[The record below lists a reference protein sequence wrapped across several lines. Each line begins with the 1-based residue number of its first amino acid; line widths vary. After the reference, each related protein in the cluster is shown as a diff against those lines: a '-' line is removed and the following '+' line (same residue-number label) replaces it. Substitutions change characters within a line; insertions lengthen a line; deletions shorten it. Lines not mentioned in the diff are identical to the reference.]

1 MTSESTDCLWN
12 RKYPASRRLKAAFV
26 QFWHTE
32 KRQWRTKQ
40 AWSVRG
46 AKRFRASVSCFL
58 KKVFQKLS
66 REIYMAAKSGGP
78 DPSGNPSLR
87 LVMDKARAANMPK
100 DNIQR
105 AIKKAEGNSDEHYD
119 EVTYEGYAP
128 GGVAVLVEALTD
140 NKNRTASSVRVAFT
154 RNGGSLGA
162 TGSVSYM
169 FDRKGYIV
177 IDRSTT
183 DADEDQM
190 LMDVMEAGGDDLQTS
205 DDAYEIYTD
214 AKSFTGVRDALEK
227 AGYKL
232 AVSELTMVPQNT
244 TPVPADKKEQFEKLV
259 DALEDDDDVSNVY
272 TAAADEDED

>member
-1 MTSESTDCLWN
+1 MSGHSKWHN
-12 RKYPASRRLKAAFV
+12 IQGRKNA
-26 QFWHTE
+26 QD
-32 KRQWRTKQ
+32 
-40 AWSVRG
+40 
-46 AKRFRASVSCFL
+46 AKRG
-58 KKVFQKLS
+58 KIFQKLS

-100 DNIQR
+100 SNIER

-119 EVTYEGYAP
+119 EITYEGYAP

-140 NKNRTASSVRVAFT
+140 NKNRTASAVRVAFT
-154 RNGGSLGA
+154 RNGGTMGA
-162 TGSVSYM
+162 TGSVAYM

-183 DADEDQM
+183 DADEDQV
-190 LMDVMEAGGDDLQTS
+190 LMDVMDAGGDDLQAS
-205 DDAYEIYTD
+205 DDAFEIYTD
-214 AKSFTGVRDALEK
+214 PKAFTGVRDALEK

-232 AVSELTMVPQNT
+232 ADAELTMVPQNT
-244 TPVPADKKEQFEKLV
+244 TAVPAEKKEQFERLI

-272 TAAADEDED
+272 TAAADEDE